1 MGDAVYTLTTGNSW
15 TIPTLAG
22 AYPMFPGGANEATK
36 RRLMA
41 AFIATETGT
50 KQWEATSNLLRN
62 QLL

>member
-41 AFIATETGT
+41 AFIAI
-50 KQWEATSNLLRN
+50 
-62 QLL
+62 